1 MELWDLYNADGS
13 KTGNVIERDNS
24 IEEGYYHLAV
34 EVWIVNS
41 NSQILIQK
49 RSKNKKTLP
58 NIWGMTTGCIVSG
71 EESLDGAIR
80 EAKEE
85 IGIDIS
91 KDEIKIFR
99 SMIHGDT
106 LWDVYLVKKEYDVS
120 NAILQKEEVSDI
132 KWVSTGEI
140 RQLLKEGLFFEYPEI
155 YDLLSD
161 IDNYD
166 LNI

>member
-1 MELWDLYNADGS
+1 MELWDLYNDDGS

-71 EESLDGAIR
+71 EESLDGTIR

-161 IDNYD
+161 IDNGD

>member
-1 MELWDLYNADGS
+1 MELWDLYNADGI

-34 EVWIVNS
+34 EVWIVDS

-49 RSKNKKTLP
+49 RSENKKTLP

-132 KWVSTGEI
+132 KWVSTSEI

-155 YDLLSD
+155 YDLSL
-161 IDNYD
+161 YTH
-166 LNI
+166 L

>member
-1 MELWDLYNADGS
+1 MELWDLYNADGI
-13 KTGNVIERDNS
+13 KTGNVVERDNS

-41 NSQILIQK
+41 NSQVLIQK
-49 RSKNKKTLP
+49 RSANKKTLP

-85 IGIDIS
+85 IGIDIF
-91 KDEIKIFR
+91 KGEINIFR

-106 LWDVYLVKKEYDVS
+106 LWDVYLVKKEYDIS

-161 IDNYD
+161 IDNND

>member
-1 MELWDLYNADGS
+1 MELWDLYNDDGS

-161 IDNYD
+161 IDNGD

>member
-1 MELWDLYNADGS
+1 MELWDLYNADGI

-41 NSQILIQK
+41 NFQVLIQK
-49 RSKNKKTLP
+49 RSENKKTLP

-140 RQLLKEGLFFEYPEI
+140 RQLLKKGLFFEYPEI

-161 IDNYD
+161 IDNND

>member
-1 MELWDLYNADGS
+1 MELWDLYNADGI

-34 EVWIVNS
+34 EVWIVDS

-49 RSKNKKTLP
+49 RSENKKTLP

-132 KWVSTGEI
+132 KWVSTSEI

-161 IDNYD
+161 IDNND

>member
-1 MELWDLYNADGS
+1 MELWDLYNADGI

-41 NSQILIQK
+41 NSKILIQK
-49 RSKNKKTLP
+49 RSENKKTLP

-71 EESLDGAIR
+71 EESLEGAIR
-80 EAKEE
+80 ESKEE

-106 LWDVYLVKKEYDVS
+106 LWDVYLVKKEYDIS

-132 KWVSTGEI
+132 KWVSTDEI

-161 IDNYD
+161 IDNND